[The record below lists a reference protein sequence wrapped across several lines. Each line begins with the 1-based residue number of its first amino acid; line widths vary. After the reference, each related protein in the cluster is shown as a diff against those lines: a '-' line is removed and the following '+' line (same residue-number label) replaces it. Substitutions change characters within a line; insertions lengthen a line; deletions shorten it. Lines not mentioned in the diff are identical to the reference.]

1 MFARIPVASI
11 VMVGSVAVHTAVFLG
26 MPGARQLAGSQP
38 AAPAEIEV
46 AVASI
51 EAPSALVEERDA
63 PPLGAGG
70 ADAPGAVGA
79 ADTTDAVDAKEATAR
94 SRVEPV
100 ARSRSRPP
108 SPPAVQAAP
117 GMNGA
122 ASSLPRSLPED
133 AASSTPLRFAMTVG
147 PASVASAGSAP
158 LGSVGPAASA
168 PLGPVAAASLGSVG
182 SAAASSGDAN
192 DSHGEAVFGEDG
204 VDARPRLLAWQAP
217 HYPPSAASAGV
228 EVDVPVDVVIDTVGL
243 VTDVRLPK
251 HFGYGLDEAA
261 IATARSYRFTRGLK
275 DGRAVRVRM
284 RCTVMFRLN

>member
-11 VMVGSVAVHTAVFLG
+11 AMVGSVAVHATVFFG
-26 MPGARQLAGSQP
+26 MPGDPEAAGARP
-38 AAPAEIEV
+38 ASLAEIEV
-46 AVASI
+46 AVASM
-51 EAPSALVEERDA
+51 EDPSAVAEQRDA
-63 PPLGAGG
+63 PPLGAGAADV
-70 ADAPGAVGA
+70 ADAN
-79 ADTTDAVDAKEATAR
+79 EATAR
-94 SRVEPV
+94 PLAGPV
-100 ARSRSRPP
+100 ARSHARARSIPVAPDRGTPSAQAAPGTKGTASSLPP
-108 SPPAVQAAP
+108 SPPE
-117 GMNGA
+117 G
-122 ASSLPRSLPED
+122 
-133 AASSTPLRFAMTVG
+133 AASSTPLRFAITLG
-147 PASVASAGSAP
+147 PTTLAPVAST
-158 LGSVGPAASA
+158 ASA
-168 PLGPVAAASLGSVG
+168 PLGPAASG
-182 SAAASSGDAN
+182 AASSGTSVRHSGDTN
-192 DSHGEAVFGEDG
+192 DSHGDAVFGEDG